1 MTIQILIILEHFILG
16 GVKHTEVAYQAPLAI
31 REKCEG
37 QRVQRQAEMRKALA
51 SDQEPSGFGDIW
63 KPDSQDLE
71 DERTIFK
78 ARDLICQNNFG
89 IAVMEMD
96 PESLARM
103 EKGLEPLIPKDK
115 EWVSRTPGY
124 T

>member
-1 MTIQILIILEHFILG
+1 
-16 GVKHTEVAYQAPLAI
+16 
-31 REKCEG
+31 
-37 QRVQRQAEMRKALA
+37 MRKALA

-96 PESLARM
+96 PESVTRM

-124 T
+124 IKNLEYIFRTKPELLGQSSVPG